1 MRLDM
6 GRPALHQTV
15 PYGMQVLAD
24 FMALQPVKE
33 SFPGSIMIR
42 QVESSGGKLMARLI
56 FCLKIAVFHP
66 DPSQFPFQNKRF
78 GFPKGIQG
86 EFNAGRAAING

>member
-6 GRPALHQTV
+6 GRPAMHQPV
-15 PYGMQVLAD
+15 SYGVQILAD

-42 QVESSGGKLMARLI
+42 QVQFLGDKLISPLISGVKRAASYPDS
-56 FCLKIAVFHP
+56 FQFTLKDQV
-66 DPSQFPFQNKRF
+66 F
-78 GFPKGIQG
+78 GFP
-86 EFNAGRAAING
+86 